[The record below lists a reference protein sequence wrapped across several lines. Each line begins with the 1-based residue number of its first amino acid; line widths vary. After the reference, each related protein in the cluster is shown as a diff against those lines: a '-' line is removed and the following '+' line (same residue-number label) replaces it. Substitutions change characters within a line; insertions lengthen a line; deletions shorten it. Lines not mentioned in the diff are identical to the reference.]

1 LHFFFGHRS
10 SGVDRNIAKVFRC
23 VNAGIPTTIK
33 AKADATKSRTLFL
46 SRRVKQGKQTPKKES
61 DRESKPKRL
70 SRFDRQKA

>member
-1 LHFFFGHRS
+1 
-10 SGVDRNIAKVFRC
+10 VA
-23 VNAGIPTTIK
+23 
-33 AKADATKSRTLFL
+33 KSRTLFL